1 MFGLVQSVGNKIDS
15 KIKMGELKESE
26 LMEEASEMLK
36 KMKDMPGLDQLFKK
50 FAGGGK
56 MDMSGMQ
63 SKLNQNVKAAKMKE
77 RLQQKLKEKQA
88 AAPPE
93 PAAPAKKKK
102 KKKKPPQ
109 AAEEAS
115 A

>member
-1 MFGLVQSVGNKIDS
+1 
-15 KIKMGELKESE
+15 
-26 LMEEASEMLK
+26 
-36 KMKDMPGLDQLFKK
+36 MPGLDQLFKK

-88 AAPPE
+88 AAAPE
-93 PAAPAKKKK
+93 PPAAKKKK

-109 AAEEAS
+109 AMPDTNVSEDVKA
-115 A
+115 